1 VAISTGNSGGTTSV
15 KSDINVTPMID
26 VMLVLLIIF
35 MIVTPLIAAGFK
47 ATLPKGKNLDPRP
60 EGDNEIVLGIDQAG
74 RYFLNGR
81 PLPSGTL
88 EDQLRSLYAA
98 RTEDKILYFKA
109 DNQLKYGK
117 IQEAVETA
125 RRAGVRVMAAITEP
139 NKTAMFT
146 WDDKKKG
153 KK

>member
-1 VAISTGNSGGTTSV
+1 VAISTGNSAGGTAV

-47 ATLPKGKNLDPRP
+47 ATLPKGKNLEPRP

-81 PLPSGTL
+81 PLPNGTL

-139 NKTAMFT
+139 NKTAMFAA
-146 WDDKKKG
+146 DDKKKG